1 VRCRQESFLELYLS
15 FTVMPKMWDSFPSN
29 LETKVSKIREWLRI
43 CDSTHPE
50 CRSKWHCRLPR
61 RLVDLNADEFKGPKL
76 VLTASLKS
84 NDIRYTVLSYCWG
97 ASRFLKTTKE
107 TVAAYHNEIPHSEL
121 PKTFL
126 DAIFIT
132 RELGLRYIWIDAL
145 CILQD
150 DHDDWAAES
159 SKMGDIYHGSTLSVT
174 ANDSTSTSG
183 GVFIQGSASLFE
195 RTTYARA
202 FLRAMYPKN
211 NKETLIHVIPEQGD
225 RSALNERGWTLQES
239 ILSPRTIGVTNS
251 ELKWSCERGTFWE
264 SGIEYAQGNTA
275 YGNTPILR
283 VGRAQKPNRIW
294 WRWMESYS
302 SRRLTFPED
311 RLPAI
316 LGLINYYRHI
326 TKDVPV
332 LGLWESSLH
341 EDLVWGRRTIRSGRE
356 ADRLVDQ
363 NLPSW
368 SPFSC
373 DQAIDFTAWHGD
385 DEGNELAETC
395 VDVIK
400 HEVLWK
406 GMPYLSDVQSSSLV
420 VVGSLQEIYLSEATE
435 VVGCN
440 PPYFNIDDEQ
450 VDITNNP
457 LPWRCAVQWDLEG
470 YRPSQTWLCLLLLKR
485 LTKRYEL
492 GNETFLV
499 LETAGAQTYR
509 RVGIGSLGCRR
520 TPSGLAQQG
529 LKFSPGVRS
538 RITLV

>member
-1 VRCRQESFLELYLS
+1 MSLRANPQVRTMVLTLRWSRLTNAGLALS
-15 FTVMPKMWDSFPSN
+15 LMPKMRDSFPSN

-61 RLVDLNADEFKGPKL
+61 RLVDLDADEFKGPKL

-145 CILQD
+145 CIIQD

-211 NKETLIHVIPEQGD
+211 NKETLIHVVPEQGD
-225 RSALNERGWTLQES
+225 LSALNERGWTLQES

-264 SGIEYAQGNTA
+264 SGIEYAQYHST
-275 YGNTPILR
+275 R
-283 VGRAQKPNRIW
+283 K
-294 WRWMESYS
+294 YS
-302 SRRLTFPED
+302 KTQSR
-311 RLPAI
+311 
-316 LGLINYYRHI
+316 
-326 TKDVPV
+326 
-332 LGLWESSLH
+332 SCS
-341 EDLVWGRRTIRSGRE
+341 E
-356 ADRLVDQ
+356 AKSHLVDVDGKLLESATHIPGRPAPGHTGSYQ
-363 NLPSW
+363 PLSTHH
-368 SPFSC
+368 
-373 DQAIDFTAWHGD
+373 AGRTGLRLM
-385 DEGNELAETC
+385 GKLAT
-395 VDVIK
+395 
-400 HEVLWK
+400 
-406 GMPYLSDVQSSSLV
+406 
-420 VVGSLQEIYLSEATE
+420 
-435 VVGCN
+435 
-440 PPYFNIDDEQ
+440 
-450 VDITNNP
+450 
-457 LPWRCAVQWDLEG
+457 
-470 YRPSQTWLCLLLLKR
+470 
-485 LTKRYEL
+485 
-492 GNETFLV
+492 
-499 LETAGAQTYR
+499 
-509 RVGIGSLGCRR
+509 
-520 TPSGLAQQG
+520 
-529 LKFSPGVRS
+529 
-538 RITLV
+538 